1 MGKNKS
7 KTPDTFLI
15 IFGLIIIVA
24 ILTWII
30 PAGEFDKTL
39 VNGKEV
45 IDGNSFHKVES
56 NPQGIFD
63 VFTAPIKGI
72 VKASLIIGFVL
83 IVGGAFSVFQKTGA
97 ITAGISAVVKAH
109 ENHRTVRI
117 FLIPIF
123 MTLFSLGGAIFG
135 MSEEVIP
142 FILIFIPMALMLGYD
157 SVTGVAIPF
166 VGAGVGFAGAFLNP
180 FTVGI
185 AQGIAGIPV
194 FSGMGYRITV
204 WFTVTAIAI
213 FYVTKYASKIKNNP
227 KASPTYEIDKH
238 THSLLDKEKIDSF
251 EKLDTSHKLVLITF
265 LIGLVILVIG
275 VLEFGW
281 YIEEISALFLGMG
294 ITVGILGK
302 LKTKEITG
310 AFVNGAKDLVATALI
325 IGLARAILVIA
336 EDGKIIGTLL
346 YYLSEPVKD
355 FHPVISS
362 QVMFAVQTA
371 INFFVPSG
379 SGQAAL
385 TMPIMAPLSD
395 LVGVSRQTAVLAFQ
409 LGDGFTNLIIPT
421 SAVTMGILTLAKI
434 PWPVWA
440 KWILPLQII
449 LFIAGLLL
457 LIPPFYLGW

>member
-1 MGKNKS
+1 MKNKKS
-7 KTPDTFLI
+7 RAPDTFLI
-15 IFGLIIIVA
+15 IFSLIILVA
-24 ILTWII
+24 ISTWII
-30 PAGEFDKTL
+30 PAGEFDKTN

-45 IDGNSFHKVES
+45 IVGDSYHSVEN
-56 NPQGIFD
+56 NPQGVFD
-63 VFTAPIKGI
+63 IFTAPIKGI

-109 ENHRTVRI
+109 ENHKTVRI

-157 SVTGVAIPF
+157 SITGVAIPF

-185 AQGIAGIPV
+185 AQGIAGIPL
-194 FSGMGYRITV
+194 FSGIGYRIFV

-213 FYVTKYASKIKNNP
+213 FYVMKYSIKIKRNP
-227 KASPTYEIDKH
+227 KASPTFSIDREK
-238 THSLLDKEKIDSF
+238 HSLLDKEKIDSF
-251 EKLDTSHKLVLITF
+251 QKLDLSHKLVLFTF
-265 LIGLVILVIG
+265 LIGLCVLVLG
-275 VLEFGW
+275 VMEYGW
-281 YIEEISALFLGMG
+281 YIEEISGLFLAMG

-302 LKTKEITG
+302 LKAKEITE
-310 AFVNGAKDLVATALI
+310 AFVRGAKDLIATALI

-336 EDGKIIGTLL
+336 EDGKIIDTVL

-355 FHPVISS
+355 FHPVVSA
-362 QVMFAVQTA
+362 QVMFVVQTV

-395 LVGVSRQTAVLAFQ
+395 LVGVTRQTAVLAFQ
-409 LGDGFTNLIIPT
+409 MGDGFTNLIIPT

-434 PWPVWA
+434 PWQVWA
-440 KWILPLQII
+440 KWIIRLQLI
-449 LFIAGLLL
+449 LFITGLLL
-457 LIPPFYLGW
+457 LIPPFYFGW